1 MFRVLA
7 ILCLHTVY
15 SLAESSFTLRLNTC
29 RCQTLPASARNY
41 LPVISCVRP
50 QLILVHWIAQK
61 NEYKTIG
68 VSIAYCPT
76 IQSAA
81 RASSAAHCHPIPDPT
96 LHRIGQH
103 WLKIQCRLLLLC
115 QLSSSTTA
123 LLKTVRPGLFLAFN
137 KTLPQQH

>member
-15 SLAESSFTLRLNTC
+15 RLAESSFTLSRNAC
-29 RCQTLPASARNY
+29 RCCTLPASARHSWPRMRW
-41 LPVISCVRP
+41 LPP
-50 QLILVHWIAQK
+50 LQMLVPWIAQK

-68 VSIAYCPT
+68 VSSAYCPT

-115 QLSSSTTA
+115 QQSSSPTA